1 MEPIFSTPVF
11 HRLLYT
17 TTRILSIQ
25 YVDYFSFGGYKEHIL
40 NLSKSRLILPQAVS
54 VPAG

>member
-40 NLSKSRLILPQAVS
+40 NLSKSRLIFPQAAS